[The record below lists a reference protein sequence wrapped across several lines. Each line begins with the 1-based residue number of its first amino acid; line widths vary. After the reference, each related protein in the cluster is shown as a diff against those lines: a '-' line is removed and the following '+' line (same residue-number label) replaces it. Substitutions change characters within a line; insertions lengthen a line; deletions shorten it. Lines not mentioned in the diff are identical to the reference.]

1 MKLLDYRSEAINR
14 INNCENK
21 EDFSTNNKCGFY
33 WDEEK
38 QERKFKACFC
48 EICESFIDLFEIG
61 YEELQ
66 GFAKNKDEVKEK

>member
-1 MKLLDYRSEAINR
+1 MNKDYRLEAINR

-38 QERKFKACFC
+38 KERKFKPCFC
-48 EICESFIDLFEIG
+48 DICEELIDLFEIKK
-61 YEELQ
+61 EEL
-66 GFAKNKDEVKEK
+66 KDYVNAVEGEQ